1 MRSPLLLALC
11 AVILASLARADDTTI
26 WIEGEAPAH
35 TDIKPHP
42 WYSGAV
48 NKSLL
53 SGGNFLANFSPQ
65 EGHADY
71 NFTAAHAGSYTFWL
85 RANPIGAPLLDY
97 QLNGGA

>member
-1 MRSPLLLALC
+1 MRGPLLLAISALLLSG
-11 AVILASLARADDTTI
+11 LAHADDI
-26 WIEGEAPAH
+26 WLEGEAPAH

-71 NFTAAHAGSYTFWL
+71 AFNAPKAGSYTFWL
-85 RANPIGAPLLDY
+85 RANPVGAPLLDY
-97 QLNGGA
+97 QLNGGAW